1 MQGPRL
7 NSIWSATVANIH
19 QVAPSCPALPR
30 PAPLYSSLLYPVRQG
45 HIQVHMLCVLQ
56 EIQDLQSVAVPEH
69 IGSNRTAQA
78 ARAARYPVTLS
89 TYSFQLLMAFLQ
101 GSKLWLLLGIVN
113 QHIKVQVA
121 PTLSCMIAAT
131 DCTC

>member
-1 MQGPRL
+1 
-7 NSIWSATVANIH
+7 
-19 QVAPSCPALPR
+19 
-30 PAPLYSSLLYPVRQG
+30 
-45 HIQVHMLCVLQ
+45 MLCVSQ

-113 QHIKVQVA
+113 QHLKVQVT
-121 PTLSCMIAAT
+121 PTLSCMISAA
-131 DCTC
+131 DCTCWQAQSIRDST

>member
-1 MQGPRL
+1 MLHDPHTAQMQPAAAADL
-7 NSIWSATVANIH
+7 STIH
-19 QVAPSCPALPR
+19 VS
-30 PAPLYSSLLYPVRQG
+30 
-45 HIQVHMLCVLQ
+45 Q

-69 IGSNRTAQA
+69 ISSNRVAQA

-113 QHIKVQVA
+113 QYIKVQV
-121 PTLSCMIAAT
+121 PFTPNCSTLSQTERT
-131 DCTC
+131 DWSVCCSCSASTT